1 MTVQQFIEKAIEGG
15 WDIRKGIG
23 LPDGMNISPS
33 LESAAAGPLLHRILL
48 DPLAWQAEGKV
59 EGWQERCMDCD
70 GDVVRRE
77 TPEYPNLPNGL
88 SWCPNRCPAKR
99 FMQGWHHK
107 MHLMIT
113 ALAEGKTLEQYLE
126 TL

>member
-1 MTVQQFIEKAIEGG
+1 MTIQSFIEKAIAGG
-15 WDIRKGIG
+15 WPPNNPKIG
-23 LPDGMNISPS
+23 
-33 LESAAAGPLLHRILL
+33 SAQEAVLRIYEVLL
-48 DPLAWQAEGKV
+48 DPLAWQAVGKV

-70 GDVVRRE
+70 SDVVRKE

-88 SWCPNRCPAKR
+88 SWCANRCPRKSY
-99 FMQGWHHK
+99 MSGWHHK

-113 ALAEGKTLEQYLE
+113 ALAEGKTIEQYLE